1 MDKVDMH
8 AGRGVCRQAFARRE
22 RSRRQAAARWVGKRC
37 SQRALPGSSL
47 NRSAGMCWRPDDDG

>member
-37 SQRALPGSSL
+37 SQRRYPG
-47 NRSAGMCWRPDDDG
+47 RR